1 MKILIVEPLMV
12 PYEKE
17 IDGSLESMQAVV
29 GGLIQLL
36 YPFEDPELALI
47 CNDEGKLLGLPYNR
61 ALRDEDGRIYDVVAG
76 TFFLCRAPADSENLA
91 GLTEGQVK
99 WGKERFRQ
107 PELFFAKT

>member
-1 MKILIVEPLMV
+1 MKILVVEPLKV

-36 YPFEDPELALI
+36 YPFEDSELALI
-47 CNDEGKLLGLPYNR
+47 CNDEGKIMGLPYNR

-76 TFFLCRAPADSENLA
+76 TFFLCRAPADSENLE
-91 GLTEGQVK
+91 GLTEGQMEFCK
-99 WGKERFRQ
+99 DRFRYL
-107 PELFFAKT
+107 EIYLL

>member
-1 MKILIVEPLMV
+1 MKILVVEPLKV

-47 CNDEGKLLGLPYNR
+47 CNDEGKILGLPYNR
-61 ALRDEDGRIYDVVAG
+61 TLRDKEGRIYDVVAG
-76 TFFLCRAPADSENLA
+76 TFFLCRAPADSEHLE

-99 WGKERFRQ
+99 WGKEQFKRL
-107 PELFFAKT
+107 ELYLA

>member
-1 MKILIVEPLMV
+1 MKVLIVEPLKV

-47 CNDEGKLLGLPYNR
+47 CNDEGKLMGLPYNR
-61 ALRDEDGRIYDVVAG
+61 ALRDEDGSIYDVVAG
-76 TFFLCRAPADSENLA
+76 TFFLCRARAGSEHFE
-91 GLTEGQVK
+91 GLTEGQMQ
-99 WGKERFRQ
+99 WGRERFAC
-107 PELFFAKT
+107 PELFVM